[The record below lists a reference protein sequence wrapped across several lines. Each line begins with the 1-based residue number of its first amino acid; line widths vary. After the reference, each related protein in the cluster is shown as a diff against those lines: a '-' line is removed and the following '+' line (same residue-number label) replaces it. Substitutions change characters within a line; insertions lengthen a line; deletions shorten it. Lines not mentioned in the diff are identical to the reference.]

1 MSSSYELDTFVNDT
15 ILKRWSAVRRKL
27 IEVSN
32 FALQYHITRRM
43 NHSKIIPLK
52 IATNLFILSFFVQH
66 AEGPLILY
74 RKEEDKKWCL
84 MQCQEIFEAI
94 RVALVFLQNFQSV
107 SRLEFIAREYEINIQ
122 FQGVL
127 DHIENR
133 IVAIEKK
140 VYDDYPT
147 LCKRTREEYAKIFH
161 QERYEAAIVFDQDHA
176 KHKKVREVL
185 RAMQVLGLEE
195 KKNFAVNELSSLTG
209 VRPKEFC
216 IKTSQTSW
224 LDDEYTLG
232 SYSYAKVGGSQA
244 RVILQ
249 EPVEE
254 KLYFAGE
261 AISQKF
267 YSTMHGAFASG
278 EKAALKFIDYR
289 K

>member
-52 IATNLFILSFFVQH
+52 IATSLFILNFFVQH

-147 LCKRTREEYAKIFH
+147 LCKRTREALNTL
-161 QERYEAAIVFDQDHA
+161 IV
-176 KHKKVREVL
+176 L
-185 RAMQVLGLEE
+185 L
-195 KKNFAVNELSSLTG
+195 
-209 VRPKEFC
+209 
-216 IKTSQTSW
+216 
-224 LDDEYTLG
+224 
-232 SYSYAKVGGSQA
+232 
-244 RVILQ
+244 
-249 EPVEE
+249 
-254 KLYFAGE
+254 
-261 AISQKF
+261 
-267 YSTMHGAFASG
+267 
-278 EKAALKFIDYR
+278 
-289 K
+289 